1 VKRSSSFTTMHERPL
16 AAHSRTPFS
25 MPLILP
31 FTVADAAGHGK
42 TQRTHSDKFD
52 DFSQLFFL
60 AILDEHLLLIR

>member
-1 VKRSSSFTTMHERPL
+1 
-16 AAHSRTPFS
+16 
-25 MPLILP
+25 MPLISLSSI
-31 FTVADAAGHGK
+31 ADAAGHGK